1 MEPNHRWLW
10 CNVSDGFALI
20 LVRFSVNHGFHL
32 ENSASK
38 KDVKFYFE
46 ISKRSTPGGGGREL
60 WSELC
65 SICPPSGGGVILPFS
80 PAFCFCCINTLPSPL
95 QLLGAREGRAAVK
108 CPLTVSARSPFQIRG
123 CGAHRHPCGDAPPA
137 QGIKLGLVLYRGIQD
152 PPPPGQSGVRTP
164 L

>member
-46 ISKRSTPGGGGREL
+46 ISKRSTPGGGGGVNYGPNCAAFAHPL
-60 WSELC
+60 
-65 SICPPSGGGVILPFS
+65 GGG
-80 PAFCFCCINTLPSPL
+80 
-95 QLLGAREGRAAVK
+95 
-108 CPLTVSARSPFQIRG
+108 
-123 CGAHRHPCGDAPPA
+123 
-137 QGIKLGLVLYRGIQD
+137 
-152 PPPPGQSGVRTP
+152 
-164 L
+164 